1 MTTIKYSVP
10 VAGRATLA
18 VFDIAGKRVRTLV
31 DGGVEQGDHQVT
43 WNGLD
48 DGGRPVAAGVYL
60 YRLDSGDVH
69 EVKRMTLVK

>member
-1 MTTIKYSVP
+1 MCIRD
-10 VAGRATLA
+10 RA
-18 VFDIAGKRVRTLV
+18 VYDIAGKRVRTLV
-31 DGGVEQGDHQVT
+31 DGTVEQGDHQIT

-48 DGGRPVAAGVYL
+48 DGGRPVSAGVYL